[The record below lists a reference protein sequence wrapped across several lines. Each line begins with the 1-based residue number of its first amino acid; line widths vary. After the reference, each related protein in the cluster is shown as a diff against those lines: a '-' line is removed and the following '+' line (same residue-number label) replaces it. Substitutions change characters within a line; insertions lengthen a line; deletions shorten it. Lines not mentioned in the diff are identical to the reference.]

1 MNPAQGQFSN
11 VVNFEQKKEEKNQA
25 RMAAKSPFGPIQ
37 SKLVKPVTEAPSE
50 DRRLANPEKEV
61 QRDEDNSNV

>member
-1 MNPAQGQFSN
+1 MNPSQGQFSN

>member
-1 MNPAQGQFSN
+1 MNPSQGQFSN
-11 VVNFEQKKEEKNQA
+11 VINFEQKKEEKNQS

-37 SKLVKPVTEAPSE
+37 SKLVKPVTETPSE